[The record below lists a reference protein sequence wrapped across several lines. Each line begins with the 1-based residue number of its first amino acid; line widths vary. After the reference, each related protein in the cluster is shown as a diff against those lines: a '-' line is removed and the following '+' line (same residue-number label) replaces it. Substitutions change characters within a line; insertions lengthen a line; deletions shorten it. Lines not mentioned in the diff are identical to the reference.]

1 MLETAAHIFGIK
13 LLIMEKILNL
23 KSEVLP
29 VPVKGFRREIFP
41 ILFLMGLWFK
51 GIARLLWVF

>member
-1 MLETAAHIFGIK
+1 
-13 LLIMEKILNL
+13 MEKILNL